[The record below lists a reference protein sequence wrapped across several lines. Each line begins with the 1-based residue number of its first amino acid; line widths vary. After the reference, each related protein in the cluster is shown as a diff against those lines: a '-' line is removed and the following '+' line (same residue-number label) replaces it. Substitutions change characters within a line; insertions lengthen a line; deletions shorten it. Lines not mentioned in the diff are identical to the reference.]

1 MTDLEQYIEDIKRIL
16 ATKVQ
21 SGENPIVPTQ
31 DQLDELAKAETRSE
45 AIGLVNDF
53 GWQFANETWQLDNPS
68 EDVNTDF
75 SAEDLRNIMWNQGP
89 SFIGVESY
97 QPITYKGEVTE
108 IGRVTGNNFYL
119 DGDQNF
125 HFEGLMPDKIMELQ
139 ADFINAGLL
148 GPAVGIAFRPGVW
161 QRDVEGKIM
170 ARLMGD
176 ANASGL
182 GKAETGWENKLQI
195 YLDNPVSM
203 PSQPDPYL
211 PPDYAA
217 ISSSINNLFEQEL
230 GRKPQP
236 YELKLLADSYD
247 SDTVKEYNQEIKLK
261 GQEKATPENLATYG
275 NHIQEMIVDEGLT
288 EISPSA
294 RLVETFDRITEQE
307 KERLGVNADIQA
319 TNRTILNSITSAPW

>member
-1 MTDLEQYIEDIKRIL
+1 MTELEQYIEDIKRIL
-16 ATKVQ
+16 ATEIKM
-21 SGENPIVPTQ
+21 GENPIVPTQ
-31 DQLDELAKAETRSE
+31 EQLDKLTEAETRSD
-45 AIGLVNDF
+45 AIDLVNKF
-53 GWQFANETWQLDNPS
+53 GWSFANKTWQLEHPS
-68 EDVNTDF
+68 EQVNADF
-75 SAEDLRNIMWNQGP
+75 SEEDLRSFLSGEEP
-89 SFIGVESY
+89 SFLGVRSY
-97 QPITYKGEVTE
+97 QPIAYKGEVIE
-108 IGRVTGNNFYL
+108 IGDVPGSNFYS

-125 HFEGLMPDKIMELQ
+125 GFEGLMPDAIMELQ
-139 ADFINAGLL
+139 ANFINAGLL

-161 QRDVEGKIM
+161 QSGVEGLIM

-211 PPDYAA
+211 PPDYSA
-217 ISSSINNLFEQEL
+217 ISISINNLFEQEL
-230 GRKPQP
+230 DRKPQP
-236 YELKLLADSYD
+236 YELRLLADSYN

-261 GQEKATPENLATYG
+261 GKEEATPDNLANYG
-275 NHIQEMIVDEGLT
+275 NHIQDVITAEGLT

-294 RLVETFDRITEQE
+294 RLIETFDRITEKE

-319 TNRTILNSITSAPW
+319 TNRIILNSIAGSPK